1 MGFMRS
7 HQNVHMIW
15 HDHERIERV
24 TIAIEVAQR
33 VGNRCRNL
41 RPPKDAFAMALIEPR
56 LTRIVKSLLILVLRR
71 SIPRFRMK
79 FPPRFQFFF
88 PLPKQFLWD
97 GIGQTEG
104 NEKRCALLFPMR
116 EAASGLAYWRAW
128 VHGSEP

>member
-1 MGFMRS
+1 MRS

-56 LTRIVKSLLILVLRR
+56 LTRIVEIAFDTRTSSKR
-71 SIPRFRMK
+71 S
-79 FPPRFQFFF
+79 Q
-88 PLPKQFLWD
+88 
-97 GIGQTEG
+97 G
-104 NEKRCALLFPMR
+104 
-116 EAASGLAYWRAW
+116 SG
-128 VHGSEP
+128 